1 MANNQNSTLSSKK
14 RLAQI
19 IGILKK
25 HHLTQGIDPV
35 KFREILED
43 LGPTFVKIG
52 QIMSSRQDMFSER
65 YCKELIKL
73 RDNVAPMP
81 FSVVEQVIEEEYG
94 VNRTEIF
101 PQMDPKPLG
110 SASIAQVH
118 KATLKDG
125 RSIVAKIQRPHIYQ
139 MMERD
144 ISLVRRAVKILRLN
158 EVLGSVVDLNIVLD
172 EFWYTAKQEMD
183 FLNEAHFAMKFAD
196 LNDTVTY
203 IGYPQIETDYST
215 SKVLVME
222 YIDGY
227 QIDHFDALQDN
238 GYDCKEIA
246 EKLAENYIKQIVD
259 DGFFHADP
267 HIGNIRI
274 RDGQIVW
281 IDFGM
286 MGTLTR
292 QDKDLMKNAVIAIA
306 TSNAQKLVDVILILG
321 VHDDR
326 IDYTGLYCDIETFM
340 NKYINLDLKDINL
353 GFAIQEVF
361 TIAHKHRISM
371 PKGISMLA
379 RGLVTIE
386 STMTVLDPDINIITI
401 AANHVSENKLK
412 HLDIKKE
419 LGSASQKIMEAGSHG
434 IQIPAHFN
442 ELIQMCLKGRMKINL
457 EVMDS
462 TVPLNTINHMVNKL
476 TVGIV
481 SAGLLMASSLLC
493 TTEMTPKVFGI
504 PAIGFI
510 GYVTALCLGFWLLF
524 SVVKEHR
531 KRKH

>member
-1 MANNQNSTLSSKK
+1 MPNKNGALSSKK

-19 IGILKK
+19 ISILKK

-35 KFREILED
+35 KFRQILED

-73 RDNVAPMP
+73 RDNVAPMT
-81 FSVVEQVIEEEYG
+81 FSTVEQVIEEEYG
-94 VNRTEIF
+94 VPRKEIF
-101 PQMDPKPLG
+101 PYLDPKPLG

-118 KATLKDG
+118 KATLSDG
-125 RSIVAKIQRPHIYQ
+125 RQIVAKIQRPHIYQ

-158 EVLGSVVDLNIVLD
+158 EVLGSVVDLNVVLD
-172 EFWYTAKQEMD
+172 EFWFTAKQEMD
-183 FLNEAHFAMKFAD
+183 FLNEAHFAQRFAE
-196 LNDTVTY
+196 LNEEIVY
-203 IGYPQIETDYST
+203 IGYPEIETDVTS

-222 YIDGY
+222 YIDGW
-227 QIDHFDALQDN
+227 QIDNFLALEEN
-238 GYDCKEIA
+238 GYDRKEIA
-246 EKLAENYIKQIVD
+246 QKLAENYIKQIVD

-267 HIGNIRI
+267 HLGNIRI
-274 RDGQIVW
+274 REGKIVW

-286 MGTLTR
+286 MGTLSR
-292 QDKDLMKNAVIAIA
+292 QDKDLMKDAVLAIG
-306 TSNAQKLVDVILILG
+306 TSDAQKLVDVILVLG

-326 IDYTGLYCDIETFM
+326 VDYTGLYADIEVFM
-340 NKYINLDLKDINL
+340 KKYINMDLKDINL

-401 AANHVSENKLK
+401 AANHVSENKWK
-412 HLDIKKE
+412 HMDFKKE
-419 LGSASQKIMEAGSHG
+419 LATAGKRIYDAGSNTLD
-434 IQIPAHFN
+434 IPIRLN
-442 ELIQMCLKGRMKINL
+442 ELIQMVLKGRIKINL

-462 TVPLNTINHMVNKL
+462 TVPLNTVNHMVNKL

-481 SAGLLMASSLLC
+481 SAGLLMASSMLC
-493 TTEMTPKVFGI
+493 TTDMTPKLFGI
-504 PAIGFI
+504 PALGFV
-510 GYVTALCLGFWLLF
+510 GYITAVCLGFWLLF
-524 SVVKEHR
+524 TVLKERHR
-531 KRKH
+531 RKK